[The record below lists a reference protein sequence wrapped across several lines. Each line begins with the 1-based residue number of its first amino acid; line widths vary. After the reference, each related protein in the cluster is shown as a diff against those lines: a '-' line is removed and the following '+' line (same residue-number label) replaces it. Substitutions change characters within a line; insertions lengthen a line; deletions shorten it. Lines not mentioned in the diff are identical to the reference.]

1 MLSEAW
7 HHSKLV
13 DYHFLI
19 IRITTPPCKATA
31 FPRNVDSKL
40 HVARNLATLTAEN
53 PKTEVLVGPT
63 LLAVSAGTC
72 SSLTQ
77 LEAAHSG
84 VTVTGLKHLQHGV

>member
-1 MLSEAW
+1 M
-7 HHSKLV
+7 
-13 DYHFLI
+13 
-19 IRITTPPCKATA
+19 
-31 FPRNVDSKL
+31 
-40 HVARNLATLTAEN
+40 NLATLTAEN
-53 PKTEVLVGPT
+53 PKTEALVGPT